1 MTETEDGLIQASH
14 RLTDRQYAAI
24 GRVVVLWAEAEGG
37 LERILESLALVPSL
51 LGYVLTDKIG
61 PDNRI
66 SAIYDLINVHRIKYH
81 SQIVDK
87 DLLAEIEDYL
97 PSVSAIKS
105 DRNFLAHSIWSK
117 ASDTQLSHLDIS
129 ATARSGKD
137 FSSRPCDQIADVE
150 AFGNEVQKAANLLW
164 NLGSRI
170 PRIDGTLLQ
179 KLHELEQ
186 HNRRSPSP
194 GNIRVLQRKSFARLQ
209 RDQPAQPKQPQRR
222 DKKTYR
228 AEQAAKKAKGSQ

>member
-1 MTETEDGLIQASH
+1 MTEIDEGFLRSGD

-24 GRVVVLWAEAEGG
+24 GRVAVLWAEAEGG
-37 LERILESLALVPSL
+37 LERILESLALIPSL
-51 LGYVLTDKIG
+51 LGYVLTYKIG

-66 SAIYDLINVHRIKYH
+66 SAIYDLINVHRVKYH
-81 SQIVDK
+81 SQIVDE
-87 DLLAEIEDYL
+87 DLLTETEEYL

-105 DRNFLAHSIWSK
+105 DRNFIVHSIWAK
-117 ASDTQLSHLDIS
+117 ADDNQLSRFDIS

-137 FSSRPCDQIADVE
+137 FSSRPCDRIADIE
-150 AFGNEVQKAANLLW
+150 TFGDEVQKAANLLW

-170 PRIDGTLLQ
+170 PQIDDTLLK

-186 HNRRSPSP
+186 RNHRSPPP

-209 RDQPAQPKQPQRR
+209 RVQPDQPKQPQHR
-222 DKKTYR
+222 DKKAYR
-228 AEQAAKKAKGSQ
+228 SQQAAKKKP